1 MTVITDPK
9 FILFTSFLFFLL
21 LRVPVGFA
29 LLFSSTLT
37 IWRLGLP
44 LLIIVQRVISGVNS
58 YMLLAIPFFILAGQ
72 LMVEGGIAKRIVELA
87 RLLVG
92 RIPGG
97 QAMVNVVDSMLFGGI
112 SGSAVADVAA
122 TGSIDIPLMI
132 QAGYDRGFAVALTV
146 AASVQGIIIPPSHNA
161 IIYSMAA
168 GGVSIGGLFLAG
180 YIPGVLV
187 GVALMIQCYIL
198 AKIRKYPTF
207 PFPRNKKMIVRVIT
221 EGLIGLMTGGIIIG
235 GIVAGIFTPT
245 ESGALGAVYALIVS
259 ACIYRELSWKG
270 FVQAVLR
277 SVYTVGAVMFIIG
290 SASVFGWL
298 LAYLRVPKIMA
309 DFMLG
314 LTSSPVLGMLLI
326 NLLLLFLGMIMDM
339 APLIIIVTPIL
350 LPIVRA
356 YGIHPLH
363 FGIILLLNLGIGL
376 ATPPVGTALFTGCA
390 VGQVSLEEATRNLFI
405 LYPAML
411 AVLLLITFCPSLTL
425 FLPRLAGIIP

>member
-1 MTVITDPK
+1 MHVFTRPEFILLGSFGF
-9 FILFTSFLFFLL
+9 FILFK
-21 LRVPVGFA
+21 VPVGFA

-37 IWRLGLP
+37 VLRLGLP
-44 LLIIVQRVISGVNS
+44 PLIIVQRMISGINS

-72 LMVEGGIAKRIVELA
+72 LMTEGGVARRIVELA

-122 TGSIDIPLMI
+122 TGSIDIPLMV

-168 GGVSIGGLFLAG
+168 GGVSVGGLFLAG
-180 YIPGVLV
+180 YIPGILV
-187 GVALMIQCYIL
+187 GLVLMIECYIIAL
-198 AKIRKYPTF
+198 VRKYPTF
-207 PFPRNKKMIVRVIT
+207 PFPKDWRKVIRVT
-221 EGLIGLMTGGIIIG
+221 LDGLIALLTGGIIIG

-245 ESGALGAVYALIVS
+245 ESGALGAVYALIISVLVF
-259 ACIYRELSWKG
+259 RELSWKG
-270 FVQAVLR
+270 FIRAVLR
-277 SVYTVGAVMFIIG
+277 SVQTVGSVMFIIG

-298 LAYLRVPKIMA
+298 LAYLRVPKIMT
-309 DFMLG
+309 DWMLG
-314 LTSSPVLGMLLI
+314 LTSNPVLGMLLI
-326 NLLLLFLGMIMDM
+326 NGLLLFLGMIMDM

-350 LPIVRA
+350 LPVVKM

-390 VGQVSLEEATRNLFI
+390 VGQTSLEETTKNLLI
-405 LYPAML
+405 LYPAMI
-411 AVLLLITFCPSLTL
+411 AVLLLVTYCPSLVL
-425 FLPRLAGIIP
+425 FLPRVAGIIP